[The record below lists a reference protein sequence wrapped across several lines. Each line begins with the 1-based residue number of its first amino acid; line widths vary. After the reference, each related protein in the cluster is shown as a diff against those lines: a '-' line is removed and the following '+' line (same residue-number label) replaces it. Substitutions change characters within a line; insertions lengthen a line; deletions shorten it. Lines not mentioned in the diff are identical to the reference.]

1 VLRAEADPPVA
12 AEPRQRTLAAAVVV
26 SGRGLLGGEMAEA
39 RIEPA
44 PADAGIVFERA
55 DLDPPV
61 RIPALVDHSVPR
73 ARRTTLHCGDASID
87 TVEHCLSA
95 LAGLGVDNALIRLR
109 GPELPCGDGSALPF
123 VDAIVEAG
131 LEELDAPRRIFRV
144 REPIVIEEGGGSIAA
159 LPTATPGLQVVYEL
173 DYADR
178 SERIGRQTLSFDP
191 ERLDYRREIAP
202 ARTFSLK
209 EEAEALQAQGLGTHL
224 SPKDVLVIDGDGPI
238 ENAFRFDD
246 EPVRHKVLDVLG
258 DLALVGRPL
267 QARIVAGRS
276 GHALNRRLAM
286 RLRQQIRSAEHAE
299 LLSTASV
306 MDARGILRL
315 MPHRYPMLLVDRV
328 VEIDGDRR
336 AVGIKNVTINEP
348 FFEGHYPGTPIMPGV
363 LLVEALAQMGGLLL
377 SRRLEHTGKIAVLL
391 SLDKVKLRKPV
402 TPGDQVVL
410 EVEAL
415 RGTTRTGS
423 VQARALVADRVAA
436 EARIR
441 FMLVDP
447 DQR

>member
-1 VLRAEADPPVA
+1 MLQAEAETSVDL
-12 AEPRQRTLAAAVVV
+12 EPRQRSLAAAVVV

-44 PADAGIVFERA
+44 PADSGILFERA

-61 RIPALVDHSVPR
+61 RIPAVVDHAVSL
-73 ARRTTLHCGDASID
+73 ARRTTLRSGETSID

-95 LAGLGVDNALIRLR
+95 LAGLGIDNAVIRLR

-123 VDAIVEAG
+123 VDAMLDAGIV
-131 LEELDAPRRIFRV
+131 ELDAPRRVFRV

-159 LPTATPGLQVVYEL
+159 LPTSKPGLQVVYEL

-178 SERIGRQTLSFDP
+178 SDRIGRQTLSYDP
-191 ERLDYRREIAP
+191 NRLDYRREIAP

-224 SPKDVLVIDGDGPI
+224 SPKDVLVIGEDGPI
-238 ENAFRFDD
+238 ENAFRFED

-258 DLALVGRPL
+258 DLSLVGRPL

-286 RLRQQIRSAEHAE
+286 RLREQIRAAEHAD
-299 LLSTASV
+299 LLSTTSV
-306 MDARGILRL
+306 MDARSILRL

-328 VEIDGDRR
+328 IEIDGDRR

-377 SRRLEHTGKIAVLL
+377 SRKLEHTGKIAVLL

-423 VQARALVADRVAA
+423 VRARALVADRVAA